1 MCSVH
6 LFGFL
11 RRTPL
16 SRSSLWNV
24 DPEPETQTLLCLLQ
38 GSTAMLTSTHAS
50 RGVEAAARDGEAE
63 AREEPFQEE
72 GTRRGQRIA
81 GSYHPPAM
89 SEQE

>member
-1 MCSVH
+1 MYVCTAH

-38 GSTAMLTSTHAS
+38 GNTAMLTSSHAS
-50 RGVEAAARDGEAE
+50 PGVEAPTRDGEAE
-63 AREEPFQEE
+63 AREESFQEE

-81 GSYHPPAM
+81 VSSM